1 MKLQPTFHLGLVGLA
16 LLLAVPARAGAPSD
30 DANDRER
37 IRSERAAAEAEY
49 STQMKKCN
57 QQFVVTS
64 CVNEARAKR
73 HALISRLDE
82 QQHALDQAE
91 RARRA
96 SERTQSIDSKVGGD
110 EASRREEAARERAT
124 NRPAGKEPKPV
135 PAPAGAAPRAPRAAS
150 SPAQRAEQEENARLT
165 YEKKQ
170 RDAEAHRQEVERRN
184 QEHARKTRPAAPL
197 PMPAAAQ
204 AASAA
209 QPKGGAT
216 GR

>member
-1 MKLQPTFHLGLVGLA
+1 MTLQGACRFGLIA
-16 LLLAVPARAGAPSD
+16 LTLMAGVQARADAPAD
-30 DANDRER
+30 DAKERER

-49 STQMKKCN
+49 AKQMRICN

-73 HALISRLDE
+73 HALIARLDE
-82 QQHALDQAE
+82 QQYTLDQAE

-96 SERTQSIDSKVGGD
+96 SARTQAIDSKVNGD
-110 EASRREEAARERAT
+110 EARRREEAARERAT
-124 NRPAGKEPKPV
+124 SRPADKEPKPA
-135 PAPAGAAPRAPRAAS
+135 PAPASAAPRTPRAAS
-150 SPAQRAEQEENARLT
+150 SPAQRARQEENARLA

-184 QEHARKTRPAAPL
+184 QEHARKTHPATPL
-197 PMPAAAQ
+197 PLPTASS

-209 QPKGGAT
+209 QPKAGAT